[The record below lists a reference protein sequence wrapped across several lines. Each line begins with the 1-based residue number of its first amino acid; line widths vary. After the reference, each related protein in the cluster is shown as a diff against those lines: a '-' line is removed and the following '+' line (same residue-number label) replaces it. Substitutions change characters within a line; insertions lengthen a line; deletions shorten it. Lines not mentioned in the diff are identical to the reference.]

1 MSNERG
7 SPGEELCVIFEEAVA
22 WIANRSFSGALAFG
36 PRPLGQLPFND
47 EDDDEYCIELGS
59 RKLAELLLVDY
70 AAKGRIRI
78 YARDGDTNNDETN
91 DLLKFPV
98 QLISNSLSRAI
109 LFETDK
115 GYIIM
120 VGDEEYNYLAV
131 HYDDLIREFW
141 GNIAPITTRAADV
154 RPAPGAVPLRRRG
167 RRPRYPWP
175 DFAAELVRRSISG
188 LPIANQAALEEH
200 MLECATPRGVRNRRL
215 PKSENG
221 FAPRSRC
228 SPDPLRP
235 CERRR
240 MAWPVKVMGRREL
253 RSNLANEFPAVCQ
266 PSTSEICGPIPG
278 E

>member
-7 SPGEELCVIFEEAVA
+7 SAEEELCVIFEEAVA
-22 WIANRSFSGALAFG
+22 WIANRSFSGAPAFG

-70 AAKGRIRI
+70 AAKGRVRI
-78 YARDGDTNNDETN
+78 YARDGDMNNDGTN

-98 QLISNSLSRAI
+98 KLASNSLSRAI
-109 LFETDK
+109 LSGGGE
-115 GYIIM
+115 GYILM

-141 GNIAPITTRAADV
+141 GDIAPITTREADV
-154 RPAPGAVPLRRRG
+154 RTTPGAVPLRRRG

-188 LPIANQAALEEH
+188 PPIANQAALEEH
-200 MLECATPRGVRNRRL
+200 MLEWCHATWGA
-215 PKSENG
+215 E
-221 FAPRSRC
+221 
-228 SPDPLRP
+228 
-235 CERRR
+235 
-240 MAWPVKVMGRREL
+240 
-253 RSNLANEFPAVCQ
+253 PAA
-266 PSTSEICGPIPG
+266 SEIREWVRPTFQMLFRSSAAVRAPTNGMAGKGNGSPGIAEQPG